1 MGLAEA
7 VELGD
12 PMSDPQGSA
21 SNAAAAEIDR
31 LRAAYVPP
39 PYQLFSSPSFE
50 DYRPL
55 GAPPPARWK
64 VRL

>member
-1 MGLAEA
+1 
-7 VELGD
+7 
-12 PMSDPQGSA
+12 MSDPEGPA